1 MSTVPTTDTSG
12 FQSNTQPQYSGTKAR
27 ALELL
32 GDGIASNIVAQTLGV
47 SESYISQ
54 LLADEL
60 FLKGVVER
68 RYEHLAR
75 HNKRDAEYDKL
86 EDDLLER
93 LKATLP
99 MLFDPMKIAKV
110 LATVNAAKRRGQ
122 STPDSI
128 SQQNVVVNLT
138 LPTAVIDRFSVT
150 KDINN
155 QIIEA
160 GEQKLVTIQS
170 GTLLD
175 RVKKAGAQGVQNGE
189 QPTGINSPSNQ
200 TPAIGG

>member
-1 MSTVPTTDTSG
+1 MTDLATTQDSLN
-12 FQSNTQPQYSGTKAR
+12 FQSDSPNYSGTKAR

-54 LLADEL
+54 LLSDEL
-60 FLKGVVER
+60 FLKGVVEK

-75 HNKRDAEYDKL
+75 HNKRDAEYDKI

-99 MLFDPMKIAKV
+99 MLFDPMKILKAISV
-110 LATVNAAKRRGQ
+110 INAAKRRGQ
-122 STPDSI
+122 STPESI

-138 LPTAVIDRFSVT
+138 LPTAVIEKFSVT

-160 GEQKLVTIQS
+160 GEQKLITIQS
-170 GTLLD
+170 GNLLE
-175 RVKKAGAQGVQNGE
+175 RVKKSGVNNGE
-189 QPTGINSPSNQ
+189 QPTGINSSSTQ
-200 TPAIGG
+200 TPAIRG

>member
-1 MSTVPTTDTSG
+1 MSDVIPPQENVPK
-12 FQSNTQPQYSGTKAR
+12 YEGTKAR
-27 ALELL
+27 ALDLL

-54 LLADEL
+54 LLADEV

-68 RYEHLAR
+68 RYAHLAK
-75 HNKRDAEYDKL
+75 HNARDAAYDAI

-99 MLFDPMKIAKV
+99 MLFDPMKIV
-110 LATVNAAKRRGQ
+110 RVIQVINAAKRRGQ
-122 STPDSI
+122 SAPESI
-128 SQQNVVVNLT
+128 TQQNVVVNLT
-138 LPTAVIDRFSVT
+138 LPTAVIDRFSIV

-175 RVKKAGAQGVQNGE
+175 RVKQNKPEVQNGE
-189 QPTGINSPSNQ
+189 QSERTLIAPSQ
-200 TPAIGG
+200 TPAIGA